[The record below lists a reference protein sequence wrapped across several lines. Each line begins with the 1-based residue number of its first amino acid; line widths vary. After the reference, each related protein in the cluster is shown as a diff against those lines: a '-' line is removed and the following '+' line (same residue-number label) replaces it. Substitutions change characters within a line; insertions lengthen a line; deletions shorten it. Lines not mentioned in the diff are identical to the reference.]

1 MRIDP
6 ALKTLARTLIERAG
20 GIDAVAAATRVGRSQ
35 LSNYQSLQHE
45 QHVPADVVARLEDLT
60 GEPLIT
66 AELARRGGHLLV
78 RSEPLTEG
86 ELDVLLARFGAET
99 GPMFAAYADAR
110 RDGVVTREEKQR
122 IHREVHDALRALHAL
137 EGHLAAELAGEGGAA
152 PDAGSANGGT
162 KIRAVA

>member
-45 QHVPADVVARLEDLT
+45 QHVPADVVARLEELA

-66 AELARRGGHLLV
+66 AEFARRGGYVLV
-78 RSEPLTEG
+78 PSRPVSDA

-99 GPMFAAYADAR
+99 GPMFAAYAEAR
-110 RDGVVTREEKQR
+110 QDGVITRPELQKLQ
-122 IHREVHDALRALHAL
+122 REVQDALRALLAL
-137 EGHLAAELAGEGGAA
+137 DGHLAAQLLDRGSQAA
-152 PDAGSANGGT
+152 SS
-162 KIRAVA
+162 AVAEPHLRVAT